1 MTDKQPEAL
10 RLADALDAGENFYAE
25 SSLWF
30 DSKLADAAGD
40 AAAELRRLHAE
51 NAALLSER
59 RNLGAAIERQYSAA
73 EQIADRVMRLEGQRD
88 ELLDALQSLISDNH
102 PEYIPSKL
110 WKKARAAIAKAEGEN
125 Q

>member
-1 MTDKQPEAL
+1 MTDKQQNAL
-10 RLADALDAGENFYAE
+10 RLARELEGVYPVSIQDQGA
-25 SSLWF
+25 
-30 DSKLADAAGD
+30 

-51 NAALLSER
+51 NALLHYTLTAYVGASEAL
-59 RNLGAAIERQYSAA
+59 AV
-73 EQIADRVMRLEGQRD
+73 EQKENERLESQRD